1 MRSAVVVPYSDYLAA
16 VWTIRC
22 YHCYA
27 ECGCCTLF
35 GLPGSSMNNQVLS
48 LLCGVRLLYGIRTT
62 WQQYEQK
69 GVIIVMRSAVVVPWL
84 DYLAALWTI
93 RCYHCYAEC
102 SCCTVFGLPGSSTV
116 WTSMAPP
123 GFVLPHPVAFLQQK
137 SDQGC
142 LWNVLWWFKV
152 SQLLDL
158 TIHLTIVRE
167 RERERENRS
176 QSDRESLAPAR
187 NISAILAKVST
198 LYFCHIFAVFQ

>member
-1 MRSAVVVPYSDYLAA
+1 
-16 VWTIRC
+16 
-22 YHCYA
+22 
-27 ECGCCTLF
+27 
-35 GLPGSSMNNQVLS
+35 
-48 LLCGVRLLYGIRTT
+48 
-62 WQQYEQK
+62 
-69 GVIIVMRSAVVVPWL
+69 MRSAVVVPWS

-102 SCCTVFGLPGSSTV
+102 GCCTVFGLPGSSTV

-152 SQLLDL
+152 SQLSDL

-167 RERERENRS
+167 RERERTDPRATERVWRLLGIFQPFWPKFQHFILVTFLQFFNNLS
-176 QSDRESLAPAR
+176 FLVVCMFVQLVTLLWIVKFFTHNSLC
-187 NISAILAKVST
+187 IAINLIYL
-198 LYFCHIFAVFQ
+198 LYMHSE